1 MPRIVE
7 EKPYGG
13 ANERAGRIGL
23 GPLLAEIRNIV
34 TDFTLLIEERRDA
47 NGGAAV
53 RKLID
58 SQFQKASG
66 WKKVSSGE
74 VDWTK
79 CRAINGAKVCIGVEV
94 QFSARSDLVII
105 DLIHLRR
112 ALTKGLIDIGVLLVA
127 SDKLGRFL
135 TDRAPRMADAKR
147 MIFESRVEDLPLIV
161 ISIEHD
167 GPGPFQQKQPKRS
180 PKTQRTRKRAARPP
194 PTKKTKN

>member
-13 ANERAGRIGL
+13 ANERVERIGL
-23 GPLLAEIRNIV
+23 GPLLTEFRNIV
-34 TDFTLLIEERRDA
+34 TGFILLVEERKDA

-66 WKKVSSGE
+66 WKKVTSGD

-94 QFSARSDLVII
+94 QFSARSDLIII

-112 ALTKGLIDIGVLLVA
+112 ALTKGIIDVGILLVA

-135 TDRAPRMADAKR
+135 TDRAPRMAHAKR
-147 MIFESRVEDLPLIV
+147 MIFEARVEDLPLIV
-161 ISIEHD
+161 VGIEHD
-167 GPGPFQQKQPKRS
+167 GPGPFLQKVPKR
-180 PKTQRTRKRAARPP
+180 R
-194 PTKKTKN
+194 TKKSAGQI

>member
-13 ANERAGRIGL
+13 AIDRAERIGL
-23 GPLLAEIRNIV
+23 GPLLTEIREIA
-34 TDFTLLIEERRDA
+34 TGFILLVEERRDA

-58 SQFQKASG
+58 KQFQAAAG
-66 WKKVSSGE
+66 WKKISSGD

-94 QFSARSDLVII
+94 QFSAKSDLVII

-112 ALTKGLIDIGVLLVA
+112 ALTKGKIDVGVLLVA
-127 SDKLGRFL
+127 SDKLGKFL
-135 TDRAPRMADAKR
+135 TDRAPRISDAKR
-147 MIFESRVEDLPLIV
+147 MIFEARVEDLPLIV
-161 ISIEHD
+161 MGIEHD
-167 GPGPFQQKQPKRS
+167 GAGPLLEKQPKRS
-180 PKTQRTRKRAARPP
+180 SNKRGPKT
-194 PTKKTKN
+194 